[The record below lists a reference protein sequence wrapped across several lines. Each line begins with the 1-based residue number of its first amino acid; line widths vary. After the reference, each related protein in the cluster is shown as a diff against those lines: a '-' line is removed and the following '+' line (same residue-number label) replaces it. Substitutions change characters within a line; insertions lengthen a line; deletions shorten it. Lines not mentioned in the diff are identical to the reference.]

1 MSKVYSRYNLPPKEA
16 STAGERTRDKY
27 KWTMNEKGEKK
38 LIHDVD
44 IDRQAEIQSY
54 AEECD
59 IKNIVARAAF
69 DPNFAQALASGAM
82 DGNNADITDYPENI
96 HELKKMAEKAG
107 KTIEEITTE
116 LSKPKKEETTESKK
130 EEVKQDEP
138 EQRSAF

>member
-16 STAGERTRDKY
+16 STAGERTRDTY

-38 LIHDVD
+38 LKHDAD

-82 DGNNADITDYPENI
+82 DGNNVDITDYPENI

-107 KTIEEITTE
+107 KTIEEINTE
-116 LSKPKKEETTESKK
+116 LNKPKKEETAEPKK
-130 EEVKQDEP
+130 EEVKQNES
-138 EQRSAF
+138 E

>member
-1 MSKVYSRYNLPPKEA
+1 MSKVYSRYDLPPKEA
-16 STAGERTRDKY
+16 STAGERTRDTY
-27 KWTMNEKGEKK
+27 KWTMNEKGEKELK
-38 LIHDVD
+38 HDAD

-82 DGNNADITDYPENI
+82 DGSNVDITDYPKSI

-107 KTIEEITTE
+107 KTIEEINTE
-116 LSKPKKEETTESKK
+116 LSKPKKEETAESKK

-138 EQRSAF
+138 E

>member
-16 STAGERTRDKY
+16 STAGERTRDTY
-27 KWTMNEKGEKK
+27 KWTMNEKGEKELK
-38 LIHDVD
+38 HDAD

-82 DGNNADITDYPENI
+82 DGNNVDITNYPENI

-107 KTIEEITTE
+107 KTIEEISTE
-116 LSKPKKEETTESKK
+116 LNKTKKEEEAKPK
-130 EEVKQDEP
+130 EEEVKQNEP
-138 EQRSAF
+138 E

>member
-1 MSKVYSRYNLPPKEA
+1 MSKVYSRNNLPPKEA
-16 STAGERTRDKY
+16 STAGERTRDTY
-27 KWTMNEKGEKK
+27 KWTMNEKGEKELK
-38 LIHDVD
+38 HDAD

-82 DGNNADITDYPENI
+82 DGSNTDITDYPENI

-107 KTIEEITTE
+107 KTIEEINTE
-116 LSKPKKEETTESKK
+116 LNKPKKEEAEPKK
-130 EEVKQDEP
+130 EEVKQNES
-138 EQRSAF
+138 E

>member
-16 STAGERTRDKY
+16 STAGERTRDTY
-27 KWTMNEKGEKK
+27 KWTINEKGEKK

-69 DPNFAQALASGAM
+69 DPNFAQALAKGAM
-82 DGNNADITDYPENI
+82 DGSNADITDYPENI

-107 KTIEEITTE
+107 KTIEEINTE
-116 LSKPKKEETTESKK
+116 LSKPKKEETAELKK

-138 EQRSAF
+138 E

>member
-16 STAGERTRDKY
+16 STAGERTRDTY
-27 KWTMNEKGEKK
+27 KWTMNEKGEKELK
-38 LIHDVD
+38 RDAD

-82 DGNNADITDYPENI
+82 DGNNVDITDYPENI

-107 KTIEEITTE
+107 KTIEEINTK
-116 LSKPKKEETTESKK
+116 LNKPKKEETAEPKN
-130 EEVKQDEP
+130 EEVKQNES
-138 EQRSAF
+138 E

>member
-16 STAGERTRDKY
+16 STAGERIRDTY

-38 LIHDVD
+38 LIHDAD

-69 DPNFAQALASGAM
+69 DPSFAQALASGTM
-82 DGNNADITDYPENI
+82 DGTNVDITDYPENI

-107 KTIEEITTE
+107 KTIEEITEE
-116 LSKPKKEETTESKK
+116 LNKPKQPE
-130 EEVKQDEP
+130 QPEP
-138 EQRSAF
+138 EQKKEQVKENESE

>member
-1 MSKVYSRYNLPPKEA
+1 MSKVYSRYNLPQKEA
-16 STAGERTRDKY
+16 STAGERTRDTY
-27 KWTMNEKGEKK
+27 KWTMNEKGEKELK
-38 LIHDVD
+38 RDAD

-82 DGNNADITDYPENI
+82 DGSNVDITDYPENI

-107 KTIEEITTE
+107 KTIEEINTE
-116 LSKPKKEETTESKK
+116 LNNTELNKPKKEEKAEPKK
-130 EEVKQDEP
+130 EEVKQIEP
-138 EQRSAF
+138 E

>member
-16 STAGERTRDKY
+16 STAGERTRDTY

-38 LIHDVD
+38 LIHDAD

-82 DGNNADITDYPENI
+82 DGSDIDITGYPENI

-107 KTIEEITTE
+107 KTIEKINTE
-116 LSKPKKEETTESKK
+116 LSKPKKEKEAEPKK
-130 EEVKQDEP
+130 EEVKQNEP
-138 EQRSAF
+138 E

>member
-1 MSKVYSRYNLPPKEA
+1 MNKVYSRYNLPPKEA
-16 STAGERTRDKY
+16 STAGERTRDTY
-27 KWTMNEKGEKK
+27 KWTMNEKGEKELK
-38 LIHDVD
+38 HDAD

-82 DGNNADITDYPENI
+82 DGNNIDITDYPENI

-107 KTIEEITTE
+107 KTIEEINAE
-116 LSKPKKEETTESKK
+116 LNKPKKEETAEQKK
-130 EEVKQDEP
+130 EEVKQN
-138 EQRSAF
+138 EQEQ